1 MPQDIDKAVKGIGTL
16 INLQTKYPV
25 GFNIVVSII
34 MFLAG
39 NFWGRMD
46 SKDEV
51 ERITHQNTTL
61 LKNQSDILTA
71 SLEKNGIIAVKTE
84 QNVIL
89 KADNDTLKQL
99 NDTLSSTIN
108 QVGQT
113 LLEAKNPAL
122 KILNK

>member
-46 SKDEV
+46 SKEEV
-51 ERITHQNTTL
+51 RRITSQNVIL
-61 LKNQSDILTA
+61 LENQAGILTA
-71 SLEKNGIIAVKTE
+71 SLAKNGIIAVKTE
-84 QNVIL
+84 QNVTL
-89 KADNDTLKQL
+89 RADNDTLKQL

-113 LLEAKNPAL
+113 LLQAKKPAI
-122 KILNK
+122 KILNE